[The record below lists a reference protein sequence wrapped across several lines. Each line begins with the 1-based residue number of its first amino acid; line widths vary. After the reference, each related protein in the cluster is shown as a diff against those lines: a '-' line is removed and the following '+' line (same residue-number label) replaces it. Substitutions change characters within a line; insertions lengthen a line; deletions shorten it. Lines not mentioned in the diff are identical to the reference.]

1 MDWGEDPA
9 DATPLTEE
17 QRTGLKLGWVTT
29 RAELNDVETDNVLAG
44 VEKWHRRAP
53 TLATL
58 LDDTFVRNLHRDMFG
73 DVWRWAGSYRTEETN
88 IGVEFWRVPVAVR
101 DLVADAAYWFVT
113 GSTMAIDAAATRF
126 HHRLVQIHPFPNGNG
141 RHSRE
146 MTDLLLLA
154 VGADPFTWGSN
165 DLGPVSRTRGDY
177 VRALQ
182 AADSGDYDELCT
194 FVRS

>member
-17 QRTGLKLGWVTT
+17 QRDGLKLAWVTT

-53 TLATL
+53 TLKTL
-58 LDDTFVRNLHRDMFG
+58 LDDKFVRDLHRDMFG

-88 IGVEFWRVPVAVR
+88 IGVEFWRVPMAVR
-101 DLVADAAYWFVT
+101 DLVADAAYWF
-113 GSTMAIDAAATRF
+113 APDASMEVDVAACRF
-126 HHRLVQIHPFPNGNG
+126 HHRLVLIHPFPNGNG

-154 VGADPFTWGSN
+154 AGAEPFTWGSN
-165 DLGPVSRTRGDY
+165 ALGPVSATRRTY

-182 AADSGDYDELCT
+182 AADHGEYEELYA
-194 FVRS
+194 FVRC